1 MDSWYSNGYPA
12 ANINVCVQ
20 VAALLLK
27 RAFKKPNQ
35 WKENDGYNDLKI
47 GTGRILPILRIGV
60 KRKCWKVRIGI
71 DGNPP

>member
-12 ANINVCVQ
+12 ANINVRVQ

-35 WKENDGYNDLKI
+35 WKENDGYSDL
-47 GTGRILPILRIGV
+47 
-60 KRKCWKVRIGI
+60 
-71 DGNPP
+71 